1 MEILWEIY
9 GMRKY
14 LKLSQQQLAEQ
25 MGFSRSAVNDVENM
39 RRNPSASFLAA
50 FNRTFEKYK
59 TPDFYLFLSGF
70 KKIVRKY
77 PI

>member
-1 MEILWEIY
+1 MDILWEIY

-14 LKLSQQQLAEQ
+14 LNLSQQQLAEQ
-25 MGFSRSAVNDVENM
+25 MGVSRSAVNDVENM

-59 TPDFYLFLSGF
+59 TADFYLFLSGF
-70 KKIVRKY
+70 KKIVYK
-77 PI
+77 